1 VSPIHRIARLYP
13 DMTTPD
19 PEHVL
24 PDTLHLVVIPRRPTD
39 RWALR
44 GDYVEVVWA
53 EILGP
58 TATAVARRLG
68 RAAADLEVDL
78 PAEAVASSLAVS
90 PRKALDALRRL
101 HHYGLVEFYFQRFAN
116 VALSGWVPSVPAGV
130 AVSLSSYARHAYSD
144 HEFDT
149 PVPVVSLS
157 RGRGRDDLE
166 ASR

>member
-1 VSPIHRIARLYP
+1 
-13 DMTTPD
+13 MTTPD

-39 RWALR
+39 QWVLR

-78 PAEAVASSLAVS
+78 PAEAVTSSLAVS

-101 HHYGLVEFYFQRFAN
+101 HHYGLIDFYFQRFAN

-130 AVSLSSYARHAYSD
+130 AVSLSSYARLAYGH

-157 RGRGRDDLE
+157 RGDSRDDLE